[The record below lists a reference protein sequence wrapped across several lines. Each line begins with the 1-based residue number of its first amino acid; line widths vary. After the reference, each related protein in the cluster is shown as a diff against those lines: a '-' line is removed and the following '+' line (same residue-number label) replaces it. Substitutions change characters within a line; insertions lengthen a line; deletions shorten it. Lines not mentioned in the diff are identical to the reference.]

1 MGKKRTK
8 RRQYRKRNSRKR
20 AGMME
25 LSPDDNLQM
34 PLDNSV
40 GIILRDLKQNIK
52 LVDYPFI
59 SKSDFNK
66 VLKNFANDHKDDFS
80 ESGYSLY
87 GRNLVIV
94 KCKKHLNRINLLLR
108 AEKSNQDRAKRMYV
122 RGKVLT
128 RKSRLY
134 NQHLPYKTI
143 LKYLD

>member
-40 GIILRDLKQNIK
+40 GIILRDLQANIN
-52 LVDYPFI
+52 LEDYPFI
-59 SKSDFNK
+59 SRRDFNK
-66 VLKNFANDHKDDFS
+66 VLRMVANAHKDEFS
-80 ESGYSLY
+80 ISGYASY
-87 GRNLVIV
+87 GKNYVIV

-122 RGKVLT
+122 RGKLLT